1 MLSGKL
7 DLVLPPFYCAIFSY
21 KPDQGHD
28 MQTINIS
35 DFRANLLK
43 YRQIVGAGEQISIT
57 SNGRLP
63 ATITAPAQQRDAAK
77 KKLKARA
84 GRPKFTMCLPL
95 CAKTGTPCRDPGHL
109 RNNLGCA

>member
-1 MLSGKL
+1 
-7 DLVLPPFYCAIFSY
+7 
-21 KPDQGHD
+21 

-63 ATITAPAQQRDAAK
+63 ATLTAPAQQRDAAK

-84 GRPKFTMCLPL
+84 GRAKIHDVLAPL
-95 CAKTGTPCRDPGHL
+95 REDRDAL
-109 RNNLGCA
+109 S